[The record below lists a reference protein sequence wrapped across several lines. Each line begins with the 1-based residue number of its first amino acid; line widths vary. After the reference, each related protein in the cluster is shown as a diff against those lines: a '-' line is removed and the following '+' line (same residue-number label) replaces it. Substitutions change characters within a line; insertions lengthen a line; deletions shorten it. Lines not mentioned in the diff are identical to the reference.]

1 MGSPGKFYITTAIP
15 YSNAE
20 PHLGT
25 ALEAI
30 GTDVVARW
38 KRLTGYD
45 VFFLTGMDENSQKT
59 VKAAEERGLGPQELI
74 DYISEKF
81 KELWARLLISYDD
94 FIRTTEP
101 RHRKVVTELFKR
113 VHESGD
119 IYPGTYAGS
128 YCVGCEN
135 FISED
140 EILDGKCP
148 VGHETLEWVS
158 EEGYFFRLS
167 KYTDAVREHVEQHP
181 EFIEPDFRRNEIMNS
196 YLLPGLKDVFVTR
209 ESLGWGIPVPIDP
222 TRVLYVWFDALVN
235 YLTGCG
241 FLTNDDMFNHYWP
254 ADLHVIGKDII
265 RFHTTHWPAM
275 LISAGLP
282 LPKRVFIHGFV
293 NVEGVKISKSA
304 GTAIDPGLL
313 VDEFGADSLRYFL
326 MREAPY
332 AQDIS
337 FSTRKLAE
345 RHNRD
350 LANDL
355 GNLLHRSLSMVERY
369 TAGVVPKPL
378 DGREGETLRASSSD
392 LRQNLEPE
400 VDALCFNRALE
411 RIWDVIRQA
420 NRYVEES
427 KPWVLAKDPSQEG
440 RLHTV
445 LYTLLE
451 SIRLISVCL
460 WPFMPQSSAE
470 LRRQLGL
477 DVTPDTV
484 PVGQDRWGLLSPGT
498 KVDKGEPLFPQIELS
513 Q

>member
-1 MGSPGKFYITTAIP
+1 VGNQGKFYVTTAIP

-59 VKAAEERGLGPQELI
+59 VKAAEERGVEPRQLI
-74 DYISEKF
+74 DYISGKF
-81 KELWARLLISYDD
+81 KELWAKLYISYDD
-94 FIRTTEP
+94 FVRTTEP
-101 RHRKVVTELFKR
+101 RHWKVAVELFNR
-113 VHESGD
+113 VFKTGD
-119 IYPGTYAGS
+119 IYEGTYAGW

-135 FISED
+135 FLSEED
-140 EILDGKCP
+140 IADGKCP
-148 VGHETLEWVS
+148 VGHSAIEWVS
-158 EEGYFFRLS
+158 EKGYFFRLS
-167 KYTDAVREHVEQHP
+167 KYTDAVREHVERHP

-209 ESLGWGIPVPIDP
+209 ESNGWGIPLPVDP
-222 TRVLYVWFDALVN
+222 SRVLYVWFDALVN

-241 FLTNDDMFNHYWP
+241 FLSDGEKFDRYWP

-275 LISAGLP
+275 LMSAGLP
-282 LPKRVFIHGFV
+282 LPRRVFVHGFV
-293 NVEGVKISKSA
+293 NIEGVKISKSA
-304 GTAIDPGLL
+304 GTAVDPGVL
-313 VDEFGADSLRYFL
+313 VEEFGADSLRYFL

-337 FSTRKLAE
+337 FSRKKLVE

-355 GNLLHRSLSMVERY
+355 GNLLHRTLTMVAKYRD
-369 TAGVVPKPL
+369 GVVPKAVDGDEGKPL
-378 DGREGETLRASSSD
+378 REAAAALPGS
-392 LRQNLEPE
+392 LEPE
-400 VDALCFNRALE
+400 IEALRFNRALE
-411 RIWDVIRQA
+411 QIWDVIRQA

-427 KPWVLAKDPSQEG
+427 SPWSLAKEASQQK
-440 RLHTV
+440 RLDSV

-451 SIRLISVCL
+451 SIRLVSICL
-460 WPFMPQSSAE
+460 WPFMPASSAE
-470 LRRQLGL
+470 MRRQLGL
-477 DVTPDTV
+477 GGTTDDV
-484 PVGQDRWGLLSPGT
+484 PVGQGGWGLLSPGT
-498 KVDKGEPLFPQIELS
+498 KVEEGTPVFPQKEISE
-513 Q
+513 